1 MHIVIIAWLFTI
13 GVMALALSSALAG
26 VAWFV
31 GAGLLPVLLL
41 VWLLARRRR
50 EGQDTEPP
58 HNGQDDGP

>member
-41 VWLLARRRR
+41 VWLAARRRR
-50 EGQDTEPP
+50 TRQDTSAPQDGADS
-58 HNGQDDGP
+58 GQ

>member
-50 EGQDTEPP
+50 AAHDTEAPQ
-58 HNGQDDGP
+58 NGHDNGP